1 MVAQEVKDMELNR
14 EIFDIDDCE
23 METNSDKLADN
34 TNNPDI
40 RIAQA
45 ESQEYDTDV
54 AESQKNPKN
63 VDAEELIQVL
73 EDHKDS
79 KIELVLEPA
88 SSCTTVET
96 FHDPPSLKSKPRR
109 FDSVKNLLEKV
120 RTKLSST
127 RNFMKSRSRSRNR
140 TQSQGPPDLKKEN
153 NAVDICLENKSLLS
167 VPKSKNPESESGNG
181 SEISQSSPNTPAQIR
196 KEKRYRSFSP
206 VRSFLNSPLIRRRK
220 KSSMDSGTS
229 TTSAANSEKTE
240 LSEAT
245 DASLTPD
252 IKRRE
257 NLNKL
262 LVVDSDSDDND
273 SGIGTHSSSKEF
285 NYHNLETFQKKK
297 LKQKLKNMNKPNT
310 TSSTVPSEG
319 GPSPGVGAE
328 ASTGPYPSPPPAPQR
343 VPHPPRKNLQHASG
357 LLQPST
363 PLLPRRTLKKHN
375 LGLHHPGNTPTS
387 TPNPTPNV
395 RRRGLNA
402 LIQQYQQQNQVFTT
416 TIYIHI
422 KKH

>member
-1 MVAQEVKDMELNR
+1 
-14 EIFDIDDCE
+14 
-23 METNSDKLADN
+23 
-34 TNNPDI
+34 
-40 RIAQA
+40 
-45 ESQEYDTDV
+45 
-54 AESQKNPKN
+54 
-63 VDAEELIQVL
+63 
-73 EDHKDS
+73 
-79 KIELVLEPA
+79 
-88 SSCTTVET
+88 
-96 FHDPPSLKSKPRR
+96 
-109 FDSVKNLLEKV
+109 
-120 RTKLSST
+120 
-127 RNFMKSRSRSRNR
+127 MKSRSRSRNR
-140 TQSQGPPDLKKEN
+140 TQSQGPPDLKKEKN
-153 NAVDICLENKSLLS
+153 NTAVDICLEKSQLLS
-167 VPKSKNPESESGNG
+167 VPKSENPNSESGI
-181 SEISQSSPNTPAQIR
+181 ISLSSPNTPAQIR

-220 KSSMDSGTS
+220 KNSMDSGTGTSSS
-229 TTSAANSEKTE
+229 TEKTE
-240 LSEAT
+240 LSESSA
-245 DASLTPD
+245 TPD
-252 IKRRE
+252 SKRRE

-310 TSSTVPSEG
+310 TSTVPSEG

-402 LIQQYQQQNQVFTT
+402 LIQQYQQQNQVCTT
-416 TIYIHI
+416 NSR

>member
-1 MVAQEVKDMELNR
+1 MSTL
-14 EIFDIDDCE
+14 
-23 METNSDKLADN
+23 ETSL
-34 TNNPDI
+34 
-40 RIAQA
+40 
-45 ESQEYDTDV
+45 
-54 AESQKNPKN
+54 
-63 VDAEELIQVL
+63 
-73 EDHKDS
+73 
-79 KIELVLEPA
+79 
-88 SSCTTVET
+88 
-96 FHDPPSLKSKPRR
+96 DPPNLKSKPRR

-127 RNFMKSRSRSRNR
+127 KNFMKNRSRSRNR

-153 NAVDICLENKSLLS
+153 NTASVDICLENKSLLS
-167 VPKSKNPESESGNG
+167 VPKSEKNNPDSELSGI
-181 SEISQSSPNTPAQIR
+181 EISQSSPATPAEIR

-206 VRSFLNSPLIRRRK
+206 VRSFLNSPLMRRRK
-220 KSSMDSGTS
+220 KNSMDSGNGS
-229 TTSAANSEKTE
+229 STSATSEKTE
-240 LSEAT
+240 SSEAG
-245 DASLTPD
+245 DALTPD

-257 NLNKL
+257 NLNTL
-262 LVVDSDSDDND
+262 LADSDSDGEND

-297 LKQKLKNMNKPNT
+297 LKQKLKNMNKPST
-310 TSSTVPSEG
+310 TAVPSEG
-319 GPSPGVGAE
+319 PLPPPGGVG

-375 LGLHHPGNTPTS
+375 LSLHPGNTPTS

-402 LIQQYQQQNQVFTT
+402 LIQQYQQQNQVLYMQYSRKNNQ
-416 TIYIHI
+416 YIFI
-422 KKH
+422 T